1 MSALNKQWK
10 IWRDDFLKYYNRT
23 SLVTRIVIGAALAFV
38 VAYASLTYVIRPGN
52 ARIKEVGK
60 KLDDTSVI
68 PDVELMMQDL
78 KNRER
83 RVSGQLDAI
92 RRQNREFG
100 EKSGG
105 LSRGDVG
112 KTLLELRRLM
122 DGNRIRILSESRV
135 LPQAAKRVSGKAGKP
150 AAPDT
155 RIRLVLPDTM
165 EGETYAFRVLG
176 GFSDIRDFLHE
187 AYSAGTVFYLN
198 NISIK
203 KSDELMTDREFRQYK
218 ALECSF
224 ELHIPYLKGN

>member
-1 MSALNKQWK
+1 MGGLNKQLR

-23 SLVTRIVIGAALAFV
+23 SLVTRIVTGAALAFAI
-38 VAYASLTYVIRPGN
+38 AYASLNYAIRPEN
-52 ARIKEVGK
+52 VRIKEVSK
-60 KLDDTSVI
+60 KLDDMSVV

-83 RVSGQLDAI
+83 RISSQLDGI

-100 EKSGG
+100 EKNGG
-105 LSRGDVG
+105 LSRSEIGR
-112 KTLLELRRLM
+112 TLLELRRLM
-122 DGNRIRILSESRV
+122 DVNRIRILSESRV
-135 LPQAAKRVSGKAGKP
+135 TPQPPKRVSGKPGKDTL
-150 AAPDT
+150 PDT

-165 EGETYAFRVLG
+165 ASETYAFRVLG
-176 GFSDIRDFLHE
+176 GFPDIRRFLHD
-187 AYSAGTVFYLN
+187 AYSAGAVFYLN
-198 NISIK
+198 NISIR